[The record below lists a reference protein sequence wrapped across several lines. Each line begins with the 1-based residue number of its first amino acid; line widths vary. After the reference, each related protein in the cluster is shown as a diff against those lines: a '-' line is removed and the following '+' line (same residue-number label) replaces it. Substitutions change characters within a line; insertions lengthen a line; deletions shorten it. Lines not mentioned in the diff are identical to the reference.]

1 MDLITTHLN
10 ADFDGLASMVAAKKL
25 YPGAVLAFPAGAQE
39 HVRKFLARHD
49 VGITKLSDI
58 DLSQVKRLILVDV
71 QEPERIG
78 PFQDLFHDPK
88 VEVHIYDHHPLHD
101 QPTPHPEA
109 PGRIQYFGEC
119 LGANTTILIDRLQA
133 QQISLSPFEATIL
146 AIGIYEETG
155 SLRYCSTTPRDL
167 DATSTLLRAG
177 ADLNVVSDILHDH
190 LVPEEITLLND
201 LLLTSETLY
210 LNGRKFLLAASAYDR
225 FKGDFSEVARKLN
238 DLEGYD
244 AIIAAMMME
253 DKIQIVSR
261 SRHDDIDVAAL
272 AEHFGGGGHVNA
284 SSAIVK
290 GKTLVEVKEQLREL
304 LLASFGPSLKAQDV
318 MTTPVKFVEEGTTVL
333 DTEQSMTR
341 LGVNVLPVLTTR
353 GRYLGTVTRETIQKA
368 LFHKLTT
375 TPIETL
381 MQTDVYKA
389 TPDTPFLEIQSH
401 MLDRNQRFV
410 PIVKG
415 TRVVGVITRT
425 DLLRTLHHDVLE
437 AAQAPSKGQESPTF
451 KKHRNVRSLLKE
463 RLPKPTF
470 TIFQAAGEL
479 AETHQVGLYAV
490 GGFVR
495 DLLLATPNLDID
507 LVVEGNGITFAKDLA
522 RAQQARVKVHERFG
536 TATVTF
542 PDGFKLDVATART
555 EYYEFPTALPT
566 VEQSSIKKDLYRR
579 DFTINTLAIRLNSH
593 RFGEL
598 VDFYGGQRDLNEK
611 CIRVL
616 HSLSF
621 IEDPTRVF
629 RAIRFEQRLSF
640 RLGKETVTLV
650 KGAVKMDLFQRLS
663 KARLLDELIL
673 LFSEKEPRK
682 SLARMAELDLLKF
695 IHPQLKW
702 SPSLAR
708 LLKSIEES
716 LKWHALLY
724 LDRPIEPWVL
734 YFMGLMETLPAK
746 EAHGTLTRLRIP
758 LRQAKKIHW
767 IGRGSTTLLRRLNQ
781 KPDAKPSDTYR
792 LLCELPDEVLVFL
805 MAKTKSEIGKRKI
818 SAFLTH
824 YLNVK
829 PLLNG
834 QDLKAMGLKPSPLF
848 KQILDKLLDAR
859 LNGEVDTKEEER
871 NLAHQIFQT
880 L

>member
-10 ADFDGLASMVAAKKL
+10 ADFDGLASMVAARKL
-25 YPGAVLAFPAGAQE
+25 YPGATLVFPAGAQE
-39 HVRKFLARHD
+39 HVRKFLALHD
-49 VGITKLSDI
+49 VGISKLSDI

-78 PFQDLFHDPK
+78 PFQKLFHNPN

-101 QPTPHPEA
+101 QPKDS
-109 PGRIQYFGEC
+109 GRIQHFGEC
-119 LGANTTILIDRLQA
+119 VGANTTILIDRLQA

-155 SLRYCSTTPRDL
+155 SLRYGSTTPKDL
-167 DATSTLLRAG
+167 DATAALLRAE

-225 FKGDFSEVARKLN
+225 FKGDLSEVARKLN

-253 DKIQIVSR
+253 DKIQIVAR
-261 SRHDDIDVAAL
+261 SRHDDIDVGAL
-272 AEHFGGGGHVNA
+272 AEQFGGGGHPNA

-290 GKTLVEVKEQLREL
+290 GKTLVEVKEQLRDRVQ
-304 LLASFGPSLKAQDV
+304 AAFGPSLKAQDV
-318 MTTPVKFVEEGTTVL
+318 MTTPVKAVEEGTTVL
-333 DTEQSMTR
+333 DTERSMTQ
-341 LGVNVLPVLTTR
+341 LGVNVLPVLTAR
-353 GRYLGTVTRETIQKA
+353 GRYVGIVTRETIQKA

-375 TPIETL
+375 TPIETV

-389 TPDTPFLEIQSH
+389 TPDTPFLEIQAH

-415 TRVVGVITRT
+415 SRVVGVITRT

-437 AAQAPSKGQESPTF
+437 ASQAPSKGQEPITF

-463 RLPKPTF
+463 RLPNPAFSLLK
-470 TIFQAAGEL
+470 AAGEL
-479 AETHQVGLYAV
+479 AETRQVGLYAV

-507 LVVEGNGITFAKDLA
+507 LVVEGNGMTFAKDLA
-522 RAQQARVKVHERFG
+522 REQHARVKVHERFG
-536 TATVTF
+536 TASVIF
-542 PDGFKLDVATART
+542 PEGFKLDVATART

-579 DFTINTLAIRLNSH
+579 DFTINTLAVRLNSH
-593 RFGEL
+593 RFGEV
-598 VDFYGGQRDLNEK
+598 VDFYGGQRDLNDQ

-629 RAIRFEQRLSF
+629 RAIRFEQRLGF
-640 RLGKETVTLV
+640 RLGKETVTLI

-663 KARLLDELIL
+663 KSRLLDELIL
-673 LFSEKEPRK
+673 LFSEKEPRN

-708 LLKSIEES
+708 LLKHVEES
-716 LKWHALLY
+716 LKWYGLLY
-724 LDRPIEPWVL
+724 LDRAFDAWVV
-734 YFMGLMETLPAK
+734 YFMALLETLPAK
-746 EAHGTLTRLRIP
+746 EARDTLARLRIP
-758 LRQAKKIHW
+758 SRQIKKMRW
-767 IGRGSTTLLRRLNQ
+767 VGRSSTTLLRRLNQ
-781 KPDAKPSDTYR
+781 GQTTKPSEIYR
-792 LLCELPDEVLVFL
+792 LLCDLPDEVLVFL
-805 MAKTKSEIGKRKI
+805 MAKTKSEIAKRKI
-818 SAFLTH
+818 SSFFTHFLSVKP
-824 YLNVK
+824 YLNGK
-829 PLLNG
+829 
-834 QDLKAMGLKPSPLF
+834 DLKSMGLKPGPLF
-848 KQILDKLLDAR
+848 KHILDQLLDAR
-859 LNGEVDTKEEER
+859 LNGEVHTKEDER
-871 NLAHQIFQT
+871 HLAQRI
-880 L
+880 LERS